1 MTKLKEGW
9 GWGGVLA
16 AKKSAESLG
25 GHKQKVF
32 VPNADHTLSQ
42 TVKIKVK
49 KIVSESVSSPNP
61 DFVPPLTTL
70 RLLLLFCNLW
80 PLVFVIY
87 KYYIIIIYYS

>member
-9 GWGGVLA
+9 GVLA

-49 KIVSESVSSPNP
+49 KLSQNQFPHQIQIVC
-61 DFVPPLTTL
+61 LH
-70 RLLLLFCNLW
+70 
-80 PLVFVIY
+80 
-87 KYYIIIIYYS
+87 

>member
-49 KIVSESVSSPNP
+49 KNCLRIS
-61 DFVPPLTTL
+61 FLTKSRFCASINYTKIAVA
-70 RLLLLFCNLW
+70 LL
-80 PLVFVIY
+80 
-87 KYYIIIIYYS
+87 